1 MKKTLI
7 ITGIILAVILAAL
20 VAVPLFFKDSLIEK
34 TKTAINNNLNAK
46 VEFRDV
52 KVSVFRNFPKIT
64 IVIEDALITGK
75 NEFVS
80 DTLLD
85 VQSAGL
91 KMSLISLIKGD
102 DRSVEE
108 IELLQPKL
116 NLMVSEDGKANW
128 DIVKSTEN
136 NQAAQSESFELQ
148 LNEIIIKDATIIYDD
163 QAAKT
168 QLFFQGVNFD
178 LNGEMYGTS
187 AKLQTDGKI
196 ERFNLIYDGQSF
208 ISNVALETET
218 LLDIDYETITISI
231 LENELL
237 INRLPTIVTGT
248 VKAPGDTIFFDLDL
262 EASESGFENFLALVP
277 PDYDHYLEDLEAA
290 GSASLNGNFK
300 GYYFEDSYPVL
311 NLGLNIE
318 NASLHYEGLPEKIEN
333 IRADATVSKPQGD
346 WNLTEIKINEAR
358 VQIRNNPVD
367 LSLTMKNLITDP
379 WFDGTF
385 VGKINLEH
393 LKGALPLDSVNMSG
407 MIDANLF
414 VKGSYSAIENEKY
427 EQINS
432 DGIVMLSNYQFQS
445 PQLTRVIYVPDG
457 QLDFSPENINLSEF
471 EMQIGESDF
480 NLTGKVSNYLN
491 YYFNEGLLDGS
502 LQLNSNKVNF
512 NELFRLM
519 AEQETDSLQIEEE
532 EPLAFTVPKRIN
544 ISFNSN
550 IKSAVYDQLP
560 ISDINGLIT
569 TRNGKLQLNNLS
581 MQTLD
586 GELNING
593 SYQNTTQNQP
603 VFDFGLDISNF
614 DIPLAYQTLSGVQKM
629 LPVAGDSKGRFSS
642 KLNINGRLTEMLK
655 LVPPTVNG
663 KGVISTQNLQIIN
676 SPVFTQIS
684 GLLNQEKLRNVTI
697 DDFSGSIEIVDGT
710 IVIKPFTTKV
720 AGQETTVSGNLNTQ
734 NLIDMQLDFNVKRDA
749 FGSEIQQILSALP
762 GQENIQTIP
771 ASVAITGPVKNPE
784 VDVDLSAARKK
795 ITDEVKKSTS
805 EGLKKSLD
813 KVGEGL
819 KNIFK

>member
-333 IRADATVSKPQGD
+333 IKADATVSKPQGD

-519 AEQETDSLQIEEE
+519 AEQETDSLQNEEE

>member
-519 AEQETDSLQIEEE
+519 AEQETDSLQNEEE